1 MREEQEREQEEIKMR
16 KENNEMREDD
26 RAHQER

>member
-1 MREEQEREQEEIKMR
+1 MREEQEQEREEIKMR
-16 KENNEMREDD
+16 KETNEMRGDD

>member
-1 MREEQEREQEEIKMR
+1 MRKEQEQGEIKMR
-16 KENNEMREDD
+16 KETNEMREDD

>member
-1 MREEQEREQEEIKMR
+1 MREEQEQEEIKMR
-16 KENNEMREDD
+16 KETNEMRWDD

>member
-1 MREEQEREQEEIKMR
+1 MREEQEHEEIKMR
-16 KENNEMREDD
+16 KETNEMRGDD